1 MTFKELEDLLQIIK
15 VEQGLG
21 NQDVSDYPIVLYV
34 KGKAIP
40 VDNVYIAENKVYND
54 KVLVVR

>member
-1 MTFKELEDLLQIIK
+1 MTFKELEDILQIIK

-21 NQDVSDYPIVLYV
+21 NKDISDYPVMLYV
-34 KGKAIP
+34 NGKAKVIE
-40 VDNVYIAENKVYND
+40 NVYVAENKVYND